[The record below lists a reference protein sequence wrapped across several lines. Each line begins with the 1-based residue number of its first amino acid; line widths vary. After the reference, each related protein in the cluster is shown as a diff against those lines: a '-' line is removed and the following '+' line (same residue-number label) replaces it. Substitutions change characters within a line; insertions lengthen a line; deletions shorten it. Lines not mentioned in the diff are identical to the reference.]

1 MLPTPRRALRALAY
15 WTRSG
20 VLTALMCWASTADA
34 QERAGSAGGSAA
46 EATSSSTLKIQ
57 TGAPRP
63 PAQSPGITPPLPPVG
78 APPPP
83 PTIKVGGALI
93 LAGFFPF
100 GLEEASN
107 SLGIP
112 TRTYAFEVFRASV
125 LLDSKIDRFG
135 VHIDFRMRDKR
146 ARAYWTSGGTAWL
159 DEIYGSVDLIR
170 PESEYGPLVLKVGK
184 TYKQFGIY
192 WDNTFV
198 GNVMLRDGIKID
210 PNYGV
215 SLEGAIGARSR
226 VGAKYFA
233 QFYVIDGGPNTSID
247 ARDTISNP
255 APLSGYPDG
264 LARRRNIIVGR
275 VEPFLAISPVVTFK
289 LGASIE
295 NFTADFGPTLDQE
308 DVKRYGAD
316 FSANVAWFGFLGE
329 YVIQKG
335 AHTLIHPFSASPA
348 VGPNDPY
355 GRPMRGAFTARYS
368 EDIRYM
374 VLGGRFTYK
383 GVTLRYNWS
392 RADYLNIPYP
402 YSDAIPRAIAP
413 TLDVHEII
421 QVPGATFTI
430 TPQLFLMVE
439 YLQQDRHIGGVPASA
454 FPALP
459 PATRDMLAQGSRD
472 ILLDRQVV
480 VTLHARM

>member
-1 MLPTPRRALRALAY
+1 MLSTWRGATGGRLPWSMVVLWTLAFCLPSTLRAQ
-15 WTRSG
+15 
-20 VLTALMCWASTADA
+20 D
-34 QERAGSAGGSAA
+34 RAGTAAGTQSG
-46 EATSSSTLKIQ
+46 TSSIKVE

-63 PAQSPGITPPLPPVG
+63 PAQTPGITPALPPVN

-100 GLEEASN
+100 GLEKESRN
-107 SLGIP
+107 LGIP
-112 TRTYAFEVFRASV
+112 TREHAFEVFRASV

-135 VHIDFRMRDKR
+135 VHIDFRFRDKR
-146 ARAYWTSGGTAWL
+146 ARGYWTAGGTAWL

-170 PESEYGPLVLKVGK
+170 PESAWGPLVLKVGK

-215 SLEGAIGARSR
+215 SLEGVIGARNR

-233 QFYVIDGGPNTSID
+233 QYYVIDGGPNTSID

-255 APLSGYPDG
+255 APLSGYPDNLG
-264 LARRRNIIVGR
+264 RRRNIIVGR
-275 VEPFLAISPVVTFK
+275 VEPFVAITPVITLKV
-289 LGASIE
+289 GASIE
-295 NFTADFGPTLDQE
+295 NFTADFGPTMDQR
-308 DVKRYGAD
+308 DVKRFGGD
-316 FSANVAWFGFLGE
+316 FSFNLAWFGVLGE
-329 YVIQKG
+329 YVVQKG
-335 AHTLIHPFSASPA
+335 AHTLIHPFAPA
-348 VGPNDPY
+348 GPIQPNDFY
-355 GRPMRGAFTARYS
+355 ERPPRATGLPARYS

-374 VLGGRFTYK
+374 VLGARFSYK
-383 GVTLRYNWS
+383 FFTLRYNWS
-392 RADYLNIPYP
+392 RAQYLNIPFP
-402 YSDAIPRAIAP
+402 YADLPATVAAP
-413 TLDVHEII
+413 SVDVQEII

-439 YLQQDRHIGGVPASA
+439 YLRQTRNISAPVRSGFRGLPETLVNSFVAIGE
-454 FPALP
+454 
-459 PATRDMLAQGSRD
+459 RDL
-472 ILLDRQVV
+472 LLDNQVV
-480 VTLHARM
+480 VTLHGRM